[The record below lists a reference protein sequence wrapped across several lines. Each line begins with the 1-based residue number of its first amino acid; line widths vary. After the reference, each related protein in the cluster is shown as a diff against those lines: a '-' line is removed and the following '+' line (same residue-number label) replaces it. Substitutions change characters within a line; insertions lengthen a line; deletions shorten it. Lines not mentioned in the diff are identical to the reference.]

1 MFNFGQYRRLEKTA
15 RQEDTRTGQND
26 FYSIAMSQFNEI
38 VQLEWEKPIFPVPLL
53 DSPGEST
60 QTYRYETESE
70 TYNTGATSVVH
81 ATRYTGE
88 NVRES
93 VACKFVNWE
102 ALGTTGGGEA
112 LTKRKNRL
120 LVEIKA
126 LKDLGARHP
135 SVTSILDVSATLS
148 PTHCRIVYP
157 WHGGSLKTHLLQIEG
172 QKIAQPQVVLG
183 VFLKLF
189 DAVAF
194 MHSNGWCH
202 RDIKPENICVIL
214 YPGEE
219 WYRSHPVLI
228 DFDYAVRT
236 SPSNSGLRKLTG
248 AVGSAGFIPPEM
260 FTETQYDGKAGDMW
274 SCGMTLLETV
284 FGLSFFQESVIDN
297 GPFSRSA
304 MNDMD
309 IFKGRTNRMIRV
321 VRDACQELMASAGE
335 LAGWQEI
342 CGYLRRLLLI
352 SPGRRPTSSEMVAQA
367 LIDIRLCTQCFKDN
381 LGSDHHDNVCGLT
394 RIDSAEQTKRG
405 REEQNLF
412 DADLVLTSHFKG
424 MFESVDCGLAELHV
438 HLDGSLRPETFL
450 ELYSQKVK
458 SGEGNLYTFEST
470 DDVEKHLAFKIG
482 WDLPR
487 CLQSFATTL
496 LVLQDKDALER
507 VAYEICED
515 LYLKSN
521 VTYAE
526 VRYCP
531 SLHRQEGLGD
541 DDIIDAVCRGL
552 SRAMES
558 YPQCSFY
565 QIVTILRDFGAEE
578 AMVMAKLAC
587 KHGLDKLVVGVDLA
601 GNEYDHPPEKFI
613 EAFDFVYANGLG
625 ITIHAGEGKSEQAE
639 KNIVTAVER
648 LHATRIGHGVAA
660 RASGSLQ
667 STLSAKNIAIE
678 ICPCSNVHT
687 GSISSISDHPAR
699 AFFDAG
705 ITIVPCCDNS
715 LLSQTTTR
723 GEYQALAKACNFT
736 NVELKT
742 VAEKSHSAGFGP
754 TKGNWETFQDK
765 SI

>member
-1 MFNFGQYRRLEKTA
+1 
-15 RQEDTRTGQND
+15 
-26 FYSIAMSQFNEI
+26 MSQFNEI

-70 TYNTGATSVVH
+70 TYNTGATSVVQ

-274 SCGMTLLETV
+274 SWRQCWWL
-284 FGLSFFQESVIDN
+284 
-297 GPFSRSA
+297 
-304 MNDMD
+304 
-309 IFKGRTNRMIRV
+309 
-321 VRDACQELMASAGE
+321 
-335 LAGWQEI
+335 GW
-342 CGYLRRLLLI
+342 
-352 SPGRRPTSSEMVAQA
+352 
-367 LIDIRLCTQCFKDN
+367 
-381 LGSDHHDNVCGLT
+381 
-394 RIDSAEQTKRG
+394 
-405 REEQNLF
+405 
-412 DADLVLTSHFKG
+412 
-424 MFESVDCGLAELHV
+424 
-438 HLDGSLRPETFL
+438 
-450 ELYSQKVK
+450 
-458 SGEGNLYTFEST
+458 
-470 DDVEKHLAFKIG
+470 
-482 WDLPR
+482 
-487 CLQSFATTL
+487 
-496 LVLQDKDALER
+496 
-507 VAYEICED
+507 
-515 LYLKSN
+515 
-521 VTYAE
+521 
-526 VRYCP
+526 
-531 SLHRQEGLGD
+531 
-541 DDIIDAVCRGL
+541 
-552 SRAMES
+552 
-558 YPQCSFY
+558 
-565 QIVTILRDFGAEE
+565 
-578 AMVMAKLAC
+578 
-587 KHGLDKLVVGVDLA
+587 
-601 GNEYDHPPEKFI
+601 
-613 EAFDFVYANGLG
+613 
-625 ITIHAGEGKSEQAE
+625 
-639 KNIVTAVER
+639 
-648 LHATRIGHGVAA
+648 
-660 RASGSLQ
+660 
-667 STLSAKNIAIE
+667 
-678 ICPCSNVHT
+678 
-687 GSISSISDHPAR
+687 
-699 AFFDAG
+699 
-705 ITIVPCCDNS
+705 
-715 LLSQTTTR
+715 
-723 GEYQALAKACNFT
+723 
-736 NVELKT
+736 
-742 VAEKSHSAGFGP
+742 
-754 TKGNWETFQDK
+754 
-765 SI
+765 